1 MISDE
6 ELNRVIDNLAI
17 NGYIEVEGI
26 DSDTGEFLYRVSDKL
41 KETIPD
47 LEQRL
52 REAFLEEVYNLWV
65 KGFVTMDFSTDN
77 PLVKLTEQAFNEE
90 KLKELSLEE
99 KTTLSTI
106 MEAMRKE

>member
-6 ELNRVIDNLAI
+6 ELNRIIDNLAI

-26 DSDTGEFLYRVSDKL
+26 DAETGEFLYRVSDKL

-47 LEQRL
+47 LEKQL
-52 REAFLEEVYNLWV
+52 YDAFLAELYNLWV
-65 KGFVTMDFSTDN
+65 KGFVAMDFSTDN
-77 PLVKLTEQAFNEE
+77 PLVKLTEQAFDEE

-99 KTTLSTI
+99 KTALSTI
-106 MEAMRKE
+106 MAAMRKK